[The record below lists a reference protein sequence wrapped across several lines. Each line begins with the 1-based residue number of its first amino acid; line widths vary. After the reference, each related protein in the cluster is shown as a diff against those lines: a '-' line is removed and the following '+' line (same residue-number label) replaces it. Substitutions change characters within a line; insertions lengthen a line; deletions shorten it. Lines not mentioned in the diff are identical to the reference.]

1 MAVKSTKFALYILM
15 FNMFIAMSGIGLIIP
30 IMPAYLETFGV
41 AGQALGTL
49 IATFAFAQFL
59 FSPISG
65 ELSDKYGRKNL
76 IIFGL
81 VVFGLSQL
89 LFGMATELWV
99 LYLARFFSGV
109 GGAFLIPPMMAFVAD
124 ITTYEERGKGMGLLG
139 ASMSLGFMIGPG
151 IGGFLSEVS
160 LQFPFY
166 VATSVA
172 LLSALLSFFA
182 LPNVKPAVQAVDYKR
197 ENLYQQMKRSVY
209 TPYFVMLL
217 VMFIFAFGLS
227 NFQSTIALYVD
238 KQFQFTPKEISVV
251 ITVGGFVGVIVQ
263 TFVIDS
269 LFKRFGEM
277 RVILVNLLISAAAM
291 IGILFVNTFWTILL
305 VAAIFFT
312 AASLL
317 RPAINTLISKLAGDS
332 QGYAAGM
339 NNAYMSLG
347 NMIGPALA
355 GILFDIDMS
364 FPYITGTFILLVCF
378 FIAFNWSARKKN
390 CCRKAAAVE
399 LPFSQYKKRDA
410 AKASRFFNVV

>member
-182 LPNVKPAVQAVDYKR
+182 LPNVKPAVQAVGYKR

-332 QGYAAGM
+332 QGFAAGM

-378 FIAFNWSARKKN
+378 FIAWSWSSQKK
-390 CCRKAAAVE
+390 E
-399 LPFSQYKKRDA
+399 LLQE
-410 AKASRFFNVV
+410 SRSN

>member
-172 LLSALLSFFA
+172 LLAALLSFFA
-182 LPNVKPAVQAVDYKR
+182 LPNVKPAVQAVGYKR
-197 ENLYQQMKRSVY
+197 ENLYRQMKRSVY

-263 TFVIDS
+263 TFVIDG

-305 VAAIFFT
+305 VAAVFFT

-332 QGYAAGM
+332 QGFAAGM

-378 FIAFNWSARKKN
+378 FIAWSWSTQKK
-390 CCRKAAAVE
+390 E
-399 LPFSQYKKRDA
+399 LLQE
-410 AKASRFFNVV
+410 SRSN

>member
-81 VVFGLSQL
+81 IVFGLSQL
-89 LFGMATELWV
+89 VFGLATELWI
-99 LYLARFFSGV
+99 LYVARFFSGL

-172 LLSALLSFFA
+172 LLSALLSYIA
-182 LPNVKPAVQAVDYKR
+182 LPNVKPAIQAADRKR

-251 ITVGGFVGVIVQ
+251 ITVGGFVGVVVQ

-291 IGILFVNTFWTILL
+291 IGILFVNTFWTILF
-305 VAAIFFT
+305 VAAVFFT

-364 FPYITGTFILLVCF
+364 FPYITGTFILLLCF
-378 FIAFNWSARKKN
+378 FIAFNWSTRKK
-390 CCRKAAAVE
+390 E
-399 LPFSQYKKRDA
+399 LLQE
-410 AKASRFFNVV
+410 SRSS

>member
-1 MAVKSTKFALYILM
+1 MAVKSNKFALYILM

-30 IMPAYLETFGV
+30 IMPAYLDTFGV
-41 AGQALGTL
+41 AGQVLGTI

-59 FSPISG
+59 FSPLSG
-65 ELSDKYGRKNL
+65 QLSDKYGRKKL

-81 VVFGLSQL
+81 VVFGMSQL
-89 LFGMATELWV
+89 VFGLATELWV
-99 LYLARFFSGV
+99 LYLARFFSGL
-109 GGAFLIPPMMAFVAD
+109 GAAFLIPPMMAFVAD

-151 IGGFLSEVS
+151 FGGFLAEVS

-166 VATSVA
+166 IAALVATLAAIMSYI
-172 LLSALLSFFA
+172 A
-182 LPNVKPAVQAVDYKR
+182 LPDVAPTIQQAENKK
-197 ENLYQQMKRSVY
+197 ENLWQQMKRSVY
-209 TPYFVMLL
+209 MPYFVMLL

-238 KQFQFTPKEISVV
+238 KEHGFTPKEISIL
-251 ITVGGFVGVIVQ
+251 ITVGGFVGVIIQ
-263 TFVIDS
+263 TFVIDR
-269 LFKRFGEM
+269 LFKRYGEM
-277 RVILVNLLISAAAM
+277 NVILVNLLVSAAAM

-305 VAAIFFT
+305 VSAVFFT

-317 RPAINTLISKLAGDS
+317 RPAINTLISKLAGDQ

-355 GILFDIDMS
+355 GILFDINMIY
-364 FPYITGTFILLVCF
+364 PYIVGTAILLICF
-378 FIAFNWSARKKN
+378 FIASSWSAKKQQLLQET
-390 CCRKAAAVE
+390 RSVAPAGKGE
-399 LPFSQYKKRDA
+399 IQKG
-410 AKASRFFNVV
+410 

>member
-81 VVFGLSQL
+81 IVFGLSQL
-89 LFGMATELWV
+89 VFGLATELWI
-99 LYLARFFSGV
+99 LYVARFFSGL

-172 LLSALLSFFA
+172 LLSALLSYIA
-182 LPNVKPAVQAVDYKR
+182 LPNVKPAIQAADRKR

-251 ITVGGFVGVIVQ
+251 ITVGGFVGVVVQ

-291 IGILFVNTFWTILL
+291 IGILFVNTFWTILF
-305 VAAIFFT
+305 VAAVFFT

-364 FPYITGTFILLVCF
+364 FPYITGTFILLICF
-378 FIAFNWSARKKN
+378 FIAFNWSTRKK
-390 CCRKAAAVE
+390 E
-399 LPFSQYKKRDA
+399 LLQE
-410 AKASRFFNVV
+410 SRSS

>member
-81 VVFGLSQL
+81 IVFGLSQL
-89 LFGMATELWV
+89 VFGLATELWI
-99 LYLARFFSGV
+99 LYVARFFSGL

-160 LQFPFY
+160 LEFPFY

-172 LLSALLSFFA
+172 LLSALLSYIA

-251 ITVGGFVGVIVQ
+251 ITVGGFVGVVVQ

-277 RVILVNLLISAAAM
+277 RVILVNLLVSAAAM
-291 IGILFVNTFWTILL
+291 IGILFVHTFWTILF
-305 VAAIFFT
+305 VAAVFFT

-364 FPYITGTFILLVCF
+364 FPYITGTFILLICF
-378 FIAFNWSARKKN
+378 FIAFNWSARKK
-390 CCRKAAAVE
+390 E
-399 LPFSQYKKRDA
+399 LLQE
-410 AKASRFFNVV
+410 SRSS

>member
-182 LPNVKPAVQAVDYKR
+182 LPNVKPAVQAVGYKR

-332 QGYAAGM
+332 QGFAAGM
-339 NNAYMSLG
+339 NNADMSLG
-347 NMIGPALA
+347 KMIGPSLA

-378 FIAFNWSARKKN
+378 FIAWSWSSQKK
-390 CCRKAAAVE
+390 E
-399 LPFSQYKKRDA
+399 LLQE
-410 AKASRFFNVV
+410 SRSN

>member
-30 IMPAYLETFGV
+30 IMPAYLDTFGV

-124 ITTYEERGKGMGLLG
+124 ITTYEERGKGMGYLG

-166 VATSVA
+166 VATAVA
-172 LLSALLSFFA
+172 LLAALLSYFA
-182 LPNVKPAVQAVDYKR
+182 LPNVKPAVQAADYKR

-209 TPYFVMLL
+209 TPYFVMLV

-291 IGILFVNTFWTILL
+291 IGILFVNTFWTILF
-305 VAAIFFT
+305 VSAIFFT

-355 GILFDIDMS
+355 GVLFDIDMS
-364 FPYITGTFILLVCF
+364 FPYIAGTLILLVCF
-378 FIAFNWSARKKN
+378 FIASSWSLKK
-390 CCRKAAAVE
+390 KDLLQE
-399 LPFSQYKKRDA
+399 
-410 AKASRFFNVV
+410 SRS

>member
-1 MAVKSTKFALYILM
+1 
-15 FNMFIAMSGIGLIIP
+15 
-30 IMPAYLETFGV
+30 
-41 AGQALGTL
+41 
-49 IATFAFAQFL
+49 
-59 FSPISG
+59 
-65 ELSDKYGRKNL
+65 
-76 IIFGL
+76 
-81 VVFGLSQL
+81 
-89 LFGMATELWV
+89 
-99 LYLARFFSGV
+99 YLARFFSGV

-277 RVILVNLLISAAAM
+277 RVILVNLIVSAAAM
-291 IGILFVNTFWTILL
+291 IGILFVNTFWTILF
-305 VAAIFFT
+305 VAAVFFT

-364 FPYITGTFILLVCF
+364 FPYITGTFILLICF
-378 FIAFNWSARKKN
+378 FIAFNWSARKK
-390 CCRKAAAVE
+390 E
-399 LPFSQYKKRDA
+399 LLQE
-410 AKASRFFNVV
+410 SRST

>member
-378 FIAFNWSARKKN
+378 FIAFNWSARKK
-390 CCRKAAAVE
+390 E
-399 LPFSQYKKRDA
+399 LLQE
-410 AKASRFFNVV
+410 SRSS

>member
-332 QGYAAGM
+332 QGYAGGR
-339 NNAYMSLG
+339 NNAYRSLG

-378 FIAFNWSARKKN
+378 FIAFNWSARKK
-390 CCRKAAAVE
+390 E
-399 LPFSQYKKRDA
+399 LLQE
-410 AKASRFFNVV
+410 SRSS

>member
-81 VVFGLSQL
+81 IVFGLSQL
-89 LFGMATELWV
+89 VFGLATELWI
-99 LYLARFFSGV
+99 LYVARFFSGL

-160 LQFPFY
+160 LEFPFY

-172 LLSALLSFFA
+172 LLSALLSYIA
-182 LPNVKPAVQAVDYKR
+182 LPNVKPAVQAMDYKR

-251 ITVGGFVGVIVQ
+251 ITVGGFVGVVVQ

-277 RVILVNLLISAAAM
+277 RVILVNLLVSAAAM
-291 IGILFVNTFWTILL
+291 IGILFVHTFWTILF
-305 VAAIFFT
+305 VAAVFFT

-364 FPYITGTFILLVCF
+364 FPYITGTFILLICF
-378 FIAFNWSARKKN
+378 FIAFNWSARKK
-390 CCRKAAAVE
+390 E
-399 LPFSQYKKRDA
+399 LLQE
-410 AKASRFFNVV
+410 SRSS